1 VSPDAPGIRG
11 AIVDAALRR
20 IGDADLDHL
29 FRAVT
34 PESLAKSEP
43 WSASTVRYHFGARAQ
58 DQDNGRLAFQRRDLA
73 LAVLEAALHDAT
85 VASADAA
92 ELYQQSAAALPAAGT
107 MDEVLAAITANLNA
121 FVPGASTDDVSP
133 RERMYWLALAVCDED
148 RDVARLLRDARGRQ
162 IERYGPTY
170 QAYMDALGRDL
181 KPGRSVLDLA
191 NTIYALLDGH
201 IARLRF
207 EPSVPSAWLGE
218 TVLSIFASF
227 TVRRGEEP
235 RDAADEL
242 LGRR

>member
-1 VSPDAPGIRG
+1 MSKDAPGIRD
-11 AIVDAALRR
+11 AIVESALRK

-34 PESLAKSEP
+34 PESLAKQEP

-58 DQDNGRLAFQRRDLA
+58 DTDDGRLAFQRRDLA
-73 LAVLEAALHDAT
+73 LAVLEAALEDAT
-85 VASADAA
+85 AASADAA
-92 ELYQQSAAALPAAGT
+92 DLYQQAAASLPATGA
-107 MDEVLAAITANLNA
+107 MDDVLAAITANLNA

-148 RDVARLLRDARGRQ
+148 RDVARLLRAARGRQ

-170 QAYMDALGRDL
+170 QAYMDAMDREL
-181 KPGRSVLDLA
+181 KPGRTVADLA

-207 EPSVPSAWLGE
+207 DPHVPSDWLGD
-218 TVLSIFASF
+218 TVLCIFASF

-235 RDAADEL
+235 RDTAAEL
-242 LGRR
+242 LGT